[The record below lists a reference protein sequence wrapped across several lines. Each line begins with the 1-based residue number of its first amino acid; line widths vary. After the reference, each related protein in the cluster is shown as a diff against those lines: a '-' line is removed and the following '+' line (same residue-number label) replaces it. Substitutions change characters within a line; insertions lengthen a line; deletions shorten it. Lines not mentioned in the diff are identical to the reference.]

1 MSSIVTGIRSA
12 VLSATE
18 SVTEVFSG
26 RAPAGRG
33 THAVPDVPRAVEP
46 AARPPKTP
54 RPPKPPRSAR
64 PPQPPRRIPPP
75 PRVIV
80 LTPQER
86 FLRGALVV
94 FAAIVLGLALNIIL
108 IGQLQHLVAQQ
119 QLGDAFREQLA
130 DGVAPV
136 SEGDV
141 DDVLLADGAPVA
153 LLEIPQIGLREVVV
167 EGTDSGTLQAGPGHR
182 RDTMLPGQ
190 TGVSMI
196 MGRAAAFGG
205 PFSHLQELGP
215 GDTFTVITGQ
225 GEHEYE
231 VIGLRYAGDPA
242 PPRLTAGEGRLIL
255 VTARGAPYA
264 PSGLAY
270 VDARL
275 TSEAQPYGTRQ
286 TTYLTLPESDKPLSG
301 DTSMA
306 WALVFALQ
314 FLVVVE
320 LAAVWSYRN
329 VGAQRTW
336 IVFVPLTVL
345 AGLWVGGEIIR
356 MLPNLL

>member
-1 MSSIVTGIRSA
+1 MSGLVDDVDTTA
-12 VLSATE
+12 DA
-18 SVTEVFSG
+18 
-26 RAPAGRG
+26 APGVAG
-33 THAVPDVPRAVEP
+33 TASKSQK
-46 AARPPKTP
+46 PPKP
-54 RPPKPPRSAR
+54 PKSAAPPKPPKPPRGFR
-64 PPQPPRRIPPP
+64 PPLPPRRIPDLPP
-75 PRVIV
+75 PLE
-80 LTPQER
+80 LTPR
-86 FLRGALVV
+86 DRLVRGILVV
-94 FAAIVLGLALNIIL
+94 FAAIVLGVLINIMVVGNL
-108 IGQLQHLVAQQ
+108 Q
-119 QLGDAFREQLA
+119 QLVSQQRLADDFRTQLA

-136 SEGDV
+136 SEGTV

-153 LLEIPQIGLREVVV
+153 LLRIPQIGLRQIVV
-167 EGTDSGTLQAGPGHR
+167 EGTDSGTTQLGPGHR

-190 TGVSMI
+190 TGVSVI

-205 PFSHLQELGP
+205 PFARLQQLGP
-215 GDTFTVITGQ
+215 GDRFTVITGQ

-255 VTARGAPYA
+255 VTARGVPFI

-275 TSEAQPYGTRQ
+275 VSDAKPFGTRQ
-286 TTYLTLPESDKPLSG
+286 TTFLTLPESDKPLAG

-314 FLVVVE
+314 FLVAVE

-329 VGAQRTW
+329 VGLQRAW
-336 IVFVPLTVL
+336 IVFVPLTIL